1 MGRVGP
7 LRVRSE
13 VICGPPGGINA
24 GLLLRGL
31 PRDKEKAAALT
42 AARSASW
49 PKVTTKTKE
58 AQAANGRKGGKA
70 SGRGASRRG
79 PRQRR
84 PGNSVVPGR
93 SPGLRGAAAPSF
105 YDPRQPASTC
115 GVFVSEAV
123 GDVSYTS
130 AFMASPL
137 SIINFYTPH
146 KT

>member
-13 VICGPPGGINA
+13 VICGPLGDKRRA
-24 GLLLRGL
+24 AFTR

-42 AARSASW
+42 AARSASG

-58 AQAANGRKGGKA
+58 AQAGNGRKGGKA
-70 SGRGASRRG
+70 SGRGASRRS

-115 GVFVSEAV
+115 GVFVSEAM